1 MRILYVEDDKKVAQL
16 FYEVLKKIFP
26 NVDLAFD
33 GQEGL
38 RYFFENK
45 YDFILTDIYMP
56 NMNGLEMIREIR
68 KVDLKQEII
77 VTSASNDIHYLKDL
91 INLNISHFVEKPI
104 DLFEV
109 LSIIQNS
116 MKEIEE
122 NKTSQNDLS
131 NFSFTSIVENI
142 DKPAMVIN
150 KDHDILLLNNDAKL
164 FSNNALTETLKCY
177 QLLHNRTTPCSDDNM
192 DCPLMM
198 ISKGEKTAK
207 VAHMMQSSSKQMIYY
222 EVSAQA
228 LHDKNNNFV
237 GILEVFSDKTNEEK
251 LKKEIEDTST
261 KLEYYKSFDKLTA
274 LPNKSSFVKKYKD
287 HLINQTNQDDKHV
300 LFVVN
305 ISEFKEINHIY
316 GTKIGDEILKSVANR
331 LVESFL
337 YEAFIASLGGDLFI
351 LAFKTSTDEHKI
363 KHSLQEVRS
372 VVSTP
377 VTIHS
382 HNIYVGCHI
391 GANFFDVSRSD
402 VERLVFEAEL
412 AMYCAKTD
420 ASSFYCFFDPE
431 MYKKSERN
439 TILEDSLLEAVENDQ
454 FQVFYQ
460 PQVDSNTN
468 EILGS
473 EALVRWEHPS
483 LGLISPVDFLPI
495 AQRKGLLNQIDRL
508 TIKKAF
514 STLKYWHDLGL
525 KPGTISVNITT
536 SHLLADDFIDKFYE
550 ILQTTQCK
558 PEWVYVEVTE
568 ETMMRNF
575 NEASERLKKLRHIG
589 IRVAI
594 DDFGT
599 GYSSLSYL
607 KKLPLDKIK
616 VDRDFVID
624 LPEDQ
629 QSLAIVKT
637 IFSLASNLQLS
648 TIIEGVETLEQKNL
662 MQEMG
667 SHEIQG
673 FFYSPP
679 IDGES
684 FKDLLINGRFT

>member
-1 MRILYVEDDKKVAQL
+1 MRILYVEDDKNVAQL

-164 FSNNALTETLKCY
+164 FSNNAHTETLKCY

-192 DCPLMM
+192 DCPLVM

-648 TIIEGVETLEQKNL
+648 TIIEGVESLEQKNL